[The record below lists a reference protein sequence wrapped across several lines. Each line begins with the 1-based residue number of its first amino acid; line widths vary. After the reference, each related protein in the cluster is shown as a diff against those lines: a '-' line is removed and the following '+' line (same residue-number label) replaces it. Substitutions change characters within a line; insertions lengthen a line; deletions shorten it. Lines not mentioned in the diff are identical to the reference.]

1 MNLKNLPA
9 GDNLP
14 NEINV
19 VIEIPAQ
26 DQIKYELD
34 EETGALFVDRFLHT
48 ASAYPFNYG
57 FVPSSHAEDGD
68 PLDVIVLSE
77 YPIVPMAA
85 IKCKPLAILDM
96 EDESGKD
103 EKIVAVPLEKIDPVY
118 GAYNS
123 ADDIP
128 AATKDKIKHFFE
140 TYKALEPNKWVK
152 VKDWS
157 GVEEAKKVIEK
168 SCK

>member
-14 NEINV
+14 EEINV

-57 FVPSSHAEDGD
+57 FIPSSHAEDGD

-77 YPIVPMAA
+77 HPIVPMAV
-85 IKCKPLAILDM
+85 IKCKPLAMLDM

-103 EKIVAVPLEKIDPVY
+103 EKIVAVPLEEIDPVY
-118 GAYNS
+118 GAYKS

-128 AATKDKIKHFFE
+128 AGTKAKIKHFFE
-140 TYKALEPNKWVK
+140 TYKTLEPNKWVK

-157 GVEEAKKVIEK
+157 GVEETKKVIQK